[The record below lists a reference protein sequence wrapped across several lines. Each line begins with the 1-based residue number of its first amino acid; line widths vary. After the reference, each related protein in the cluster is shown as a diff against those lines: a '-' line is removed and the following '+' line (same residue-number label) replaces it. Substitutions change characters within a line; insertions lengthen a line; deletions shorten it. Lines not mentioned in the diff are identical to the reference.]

1 MGKYFP
7 DHSWVFSAI
16 APGMALPPTS
26 LWSNAGNNPHVA
38 TAFTT
43 GLNID
48 KVN

>member
-7 DHSWVFSAI
+7 DHNRVF
-16 APGMALPPTS
+16 
-26 LWSNAGNNPHVA
+26 NAGNNPHLA